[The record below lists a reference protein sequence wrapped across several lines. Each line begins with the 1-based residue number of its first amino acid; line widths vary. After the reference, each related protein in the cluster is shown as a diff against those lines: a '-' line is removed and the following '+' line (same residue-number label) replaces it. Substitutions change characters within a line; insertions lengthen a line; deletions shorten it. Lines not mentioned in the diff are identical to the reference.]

1 MFFIIAIY
9 VNSKYILSGFQ
20 IKVSITV
27 IIIII
32 IILIIIIIIIKIVW
46 E

>member
-1 MFFIIAIY
+1 MFFIIAFY
-9 VNSKYILSGFQ
+9 VNSKCILSGFQ

-32 IILIIIIIIIKIVW
+32 IIIIIIKIVW

>member
-1 MFFIIAIY
+1 MFFIIAFY
-9 VNSKYILSGFQ
+9 VNSKCILSGFQ

-32 IILIIIIIIIKIVW
+32 IIIIIKIVW
-46 E
+46 EWIVHE

>member
-1 MFFIIAIY
+1 MFFIIAFY
-9 VNSKYILSGFQ
+9 VNSKCILSGFQ

-32 IILIIIIIIIKIVW
+32 IIIIKIVW
-46 E
+46 EWIVHE